1 MSLFEMDNN
10 VGKIYRKQKKN
21 RKEREGYDYFREQRE
36 KKQQSI
42 MPSIENVEEIDIFEG
57 KQSRRDTTS
66 KLELVL
72 SMDIPDDSK
81 DGYQTVDF
89 ELALPSVDEIKRL
102 KRRKL
107 SHHDRNM
114 LSYQGTKNQ

>member
-1 MSLFEMDNN
+1 M
-10 VGKIYRKQKKN
+10 
-21 RKEREGYDYFREQRE
+21 
-36 KKQQSI
+36 

-81 DGYQTVDF
+81 DGY
-89 ELALPSVDEIKRL
+89 
-102 KRRKL
+102 
-107 SHHDRNM
+107 
-114 LSYQGTKNQ
+114 